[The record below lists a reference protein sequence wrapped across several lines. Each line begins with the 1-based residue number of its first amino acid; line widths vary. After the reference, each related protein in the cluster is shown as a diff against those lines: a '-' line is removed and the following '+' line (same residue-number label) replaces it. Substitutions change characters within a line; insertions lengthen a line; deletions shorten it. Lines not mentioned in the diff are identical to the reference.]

1 MRCLAARVVSFL
13 NDIEFYRGF
22 RLSATCKLEVTPRL
36 PCVKGDVTVWYN
48 VFGIDL
54 SIRLKMCRTVP
65 SFSAL

>member
-1 MRCLAARVVSFL
+1 VERVVSFL
-13 NDIEFYRGF
+13 NDVEFYRGF

-36 PCVKGDVTVWYN
+36 PCVKGAVTVRYN
-48 VFGIDL
+48 ILGIAV